1 MADCDRVDRLVGDE
15 TAAKGHLP
23 DLPLE
28 DINSFHK
35 REDGFPC
42 WYEMRQFWSA
52 YRDWL
57 ATRGFYLH
65 ALDRREYERE
75 DMWYPPPTST
85 CAASLPYAERIAH
98 DAIGECVP
106 LPYSKCAPAQDS
118 HGRDVTI
125 KLVNTYT
132 YEYGIYQDL
141 LRCDELFGQDFQG
154 VLPPVAILD
163 TSYRF
168 SFIVM
173 PTWGTYNPLGDF
185 ETVGQVVRFMYCML
199 KGLRFLHSRRV
210 AHRDIDQ
217 QNIMNNIYTLWRPS
231 DAFPTRLAEHRRTSR
246 VLYCLF
252 DFNLSVQFPLNTPLH
267 ECRLVSENCTFTGS
281 AYIPWDVCFGAYDY
295 DPFTY
300 DVACLGNM
308 FRAKFATIVRNVP
321 EFALLFEKMTTYVI
335 QDRLS
340 ASEAFACLR
349 QTVKRLPDRVSDT
362 DIILNPTL
370 NFWDAERYWSLVPPE
385 LAVAWAKYRTPP
397 APTWYTL
404 LDNILDYRFG
414 QTMLLYIRRKLRI

>member
-23 DLPLE
+23 DVRVIPSYNRVSILTVRYQLPLE

-106 LPYSKCAPAQDS
+106 LPYVSGAPSDGCSIQLTHYKSKCAPAQDS

-173 PTWGTYNPLGDF
+173 PT
-185 ETVGQVVRFMYCML
+185 
-199 KGLRFLHSRRV
+199 
-210 AHRDIDQ
+210 
-217 QNIMNNIYTLWRPS
+217 
-231 DAFPTRLAEHRRTSR
+231 
-246 VLYCLF
+246 
-252 DFNLSVQFPLNTPLH
+252 
-267 ECRLVSENCTFTGS
+267 
-281 AYIPWDVCFGAYDY
+281 
-295 DPFTY
+295 
-300 DVACLGNM
+300 
-308 FRAKFATIVRNVP
+308 
-321 EFALLFEKMTTYVI
+321 
-335 QDRLS
+335 
-340 ASEAFACLR
+340 
-349 QTVKRLPDRVSDT
+349 
-362 DIILNPTL
+362 
-370 NFWDAERYWSLVPPE
+370 
-385 LAVAWAKYRTPP
+385 
-397 APTWYTL
+397 
-404 LDNILDYRFG
+404 
-414 QTMLLYIRRKLRI
+414 